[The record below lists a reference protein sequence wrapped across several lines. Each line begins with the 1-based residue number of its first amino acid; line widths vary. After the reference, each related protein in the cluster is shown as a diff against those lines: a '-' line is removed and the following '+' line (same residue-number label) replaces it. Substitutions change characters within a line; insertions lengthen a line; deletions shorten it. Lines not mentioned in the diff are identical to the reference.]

1 MIGKYRGNRQ
11 AISALVRETEVHR
24 DLYLDQELFELEM
37 EHLFANTWIYVGH
50 DSQVPKLGDY
60 YATTIGAQ
68 PVIMVRDTPDSIKV
82 LYNRCPHKGTRL
94 TGETCGN
101 VGRFFRCPYHAWTF
115 RLDGSLAGVPLK
127 TGYDGTGF
135 SDGHAE
141 WKDVREW
148 EDESWPKPASE
159 FYPKP

>member
-1 MIGKYRGNRQ
+1 MAAPMRPSGCSDCARPRWPMPRAGCSATPSRPSRASCEEDAGMIGQYSDRYPGRYRGNRQ

-50 DSQVPKLGDY
+50 ESQVPKVGDY

-68 PVIMVRDTPDSIKV
+68 PVIMVRDDSSSIRV

-94 TGETCGN
+94 TG
-101 VGRFFRCPYHAWTF
+101 
-115 RLDGSLAGVPLK
+115 
-127 TGYDGTGF
+127 
-135 SDGHAE
+135 
-141 WKDVREW
+141 
-148 EDESWPKPASE
+148 
-159 FYPKP
+159 

>member
-1 MIGKYRGNRQ
+1 MISKYRGNRQ

-68 PVIMVRDTPDSIKV
+68 PIIMVRDTDRQREGPVQS
-82 LYNRCPHKGTRL
+82 LPAQR
-94 TGETCGN
+94 
-101 VGRFFRCPYHAWTF
+101 HAAHRRDLRQCRPLLPLPLS
-115 RLDGSLAGVPLK
+115 RLDLPPRRQPGRRS
-127 TGYDGTGF
+127 
-135 SDGHAE
+135 AE
-141 WKDVREW
+141 EGL
-148 EDESWPKPASE
+148 
-159 FYPKP
+159 

>member
-1 MIGKYRGNRQ
+1 MISKYRGNRQ

-50 DSQVPKLGDY
+50 DSQVPKVGDY

-68 PVIMVRDTPDSIKV
+68 PVLMVRDSESSSKFCTTVACTGPW
-82 LYNRCPHKGTRL
+82 L

-101 VGRFFRCPYHAWTF
+101 RSLLPLPLPC
-115 RLDGSLAGVPLK
+115 LDLPPRRQLRVPED
-127 TGYDGTGF
+127 GYDGTGF
-135 SDGHAE
+135 PTVTPRAHDAGAA
-141 WKDVREW
+141 RTITA
-148 EDESWPKPASE
+148 ASSS
-159 FYPKP
+159 PS